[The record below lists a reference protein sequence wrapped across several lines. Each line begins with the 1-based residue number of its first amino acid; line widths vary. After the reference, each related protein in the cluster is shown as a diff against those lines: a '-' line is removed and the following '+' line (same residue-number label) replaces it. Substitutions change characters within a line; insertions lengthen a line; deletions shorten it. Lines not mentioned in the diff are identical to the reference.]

1 MLTFFIKRPRF
12 AMVIALVITL
22 LGAIALRIIPVEQYP
37 QITPP
42 VVNVSASWPGAS
54 SADVA
59 EAIATPLE
67 TQLNG
72 VDHMLYMESTSSDEG
87 SYSLNITFA
96 AGTDPD
102 LAAIDV
108 QNRVAQA
115 VAQLPTEAQQNGV
128 QVRKRATNLMM
139 GVSLYSPNNTHTPL
153 FVSNYASTQVR
164 EALSRLPG
172 VGQVQ
177 MFGARDYSMRIWL
190 RPDRMNALNVTSDDV
205 AQALREQNV
214 QGAAGQV
221 GTPPVFNGQQQT
233 LTINGL
239 GRLNQADDFANIIIR
254 AGEMGQLVRL
264 KDVATIE
271 LGSRS
276 YSSGAQLNG
285 HDSAY
290 LGIYPTPSANALR
303 VADAVRAELE
313 RLSTRFPD
321 DLVYEVKFDTTSFV
335 AATIKEIGVSLALT
349 MLAVVVVVSLFLQ
362 SWRATLI
369 VALAIPVS
377 LVGTFA
383 VLYTL
388 GYSANTLSLF
398 AIILALTMVVDDAI
412 VVVESVETLMAE
424 GQSRTAATALALR
437 QIAGPV
443 IATTLVLLAVFVPV
457 ALLPGIVGELYRQ
470 FAVTLSTAVTLSS
483 LVALTLTPALCALLL
498 RPRPAQPAAVFRG
511 FNRGLDATRTLYTRI
526 VSVFNLRPWLAL
538 LATAGAAAVVVLLLR
553 PRPAQPAAV
562 FRGFNRGLD
571 ATRTLY
577 TRIVSVF
584 NLRPWLALLATAG
597 AAAVVVFSFMSM
609 PKGFLPQEDQGYF
622 FASVQLPEA
631 ASLERT
637 EAVMTTA
644 RELIA
649 KNPAVEDVIQVSGFN
664 ILNGTSAS
672 NGGFISIMLKDWSER
687 PPLDEV
693 MGTLQRQLLALP
705 EATIM
710 TFAPPTLP
718 GLGNASGFDL
728 RIQAQAGQSPA
739 ELERVTRE
747 VLAKAN
753 QHPQLSRVFTTWSS
767 NVPQMTLTVDRERA
781 ARLDVPVSRIFSS
794 LQTAFGGTR
803 AGDFSVNNRVYHV
816 VMQNEM
822 QWRERAEQISELFV
836 RSNSGERVR
845 LSNLVTITPT
855 VGAPFIQQYNQF
867 PSVSV
872 SGSAAEG
879 VSSSTAMAAMG
890 EILAENLPA
899 GYDYAWSGMSYQEQQ
914 TGNQAIWI
922 VLAAVVMAWLFLV
935 AQYESWTLP
944 ASVMLSVLFAIG
956 GALVWLWLAGY
967 ANDVY
972 VQIGLVLLIALA
984 AKNAI
989 LIVEF
994 ARARRMDGMAIV
1006 DAAREGASRRF
1017 RAVMMTAVSFI
1028 IGVLPMMLAT
1038 GAGAQSRRIIG
1049 TTVFS
1054 GMLVA
1059 TVVGIVFIPALF
1071 VLFQRLREWGH
1082 GITDSSPTAHS
1093 ASAPEKSASRHRR

>member
-22 LGAIALRIIPVEQYP
+22 LGAIALKIIPVEQYP

-54 SADVA
+54 ATDVA

-87 SYSLNITFA
+87 SYSLSITFA

-108 QNRVAQA
+108 QNRVSQA
-115 VAQLPTEAQQNGV
+115 LAQLPAEAQQNGV

-139 GVSLYSPNNTHTPL
+139 GVSLYSPNQSHSPE

-164 EALSRLPG
+164 EALARLPG

-190 RPDRMNALNVTSDDV
+190 RPDRMNALNITTDDIS
-205 AQALREQNV
+205 QALREQNV
-214 QGAAGQV
+214 QGAAGQI

-233 LTINGL
+233 LTIKGL
-239 GRLNQADDFANIIIR
+239 GRLNEVEAFRHIIVR
-254 AGEMGQLVRL
+254 TGENGQRVRL
-264 KDVATIE
+264 EDVATIE
-271 LGSRS
+271 LGARN
-276 YSSGAQLNG
+276 YNAGAQLNG

-290 LGIYPTPSANALR
+290 LGIYPTPSANALN
-303 VADAVRAELE
+303 VAENVRAELE
-313 RLSTRFPD
+313 RLGARFPA
-321 DLVYEVKFDTTSFV
+321 DLTYEVKFDTTRFV

-349 MLAVVVVVSLFLQ
+349 LLAVVVVVSLFLQ

-383 VLYTL
+383 VLYLL
-388 GYSANTLSLF
+388 GYTANTLSLF

-412 VVVESVETLMAE
+412 VVVENVESLMAE
-424 GQSRTAATALALR
+424 GMNRRDATAKALQ

-443 IATTLVLLAVFVPV
+443 IATSLVLLAVFVPV

-470 FAVTLSTAVTLSS
+470 FAVTLSAAVVLSS

-498 RPRPAQPAAVFRG
+498 RPRAERPTLIFRG
-511 FNRGLDATRTLYTRI
+511 FNCGLEATRRI
-526 VSVFNLRPWLAL
+526 YVRLVGLFNLRPLLAL
-538 LATAGAAAVVVLLLR
+538 LAIGIAAAV
-553 PRPAQPAAV
+553 
-562 FRGFNRGLD
+562 
-571 ATRTLY
+571 
-577 TRIVSVF
+577 
-584 NLRPWLALLATAG
+584 TAFC
-597 AAAVVVFSFMSM
+597 FSSM

-622 FASVQLPEA
+622 FASVQLPDS

-637 EAVMTTA
+637 EAVMAQA
-644 RELIA
+644 RQIIA
-649 KNPAVEDVIQVSGFN
+649 ANPAVSDVIQVSGFN
-664 ILNGTSAS
+664 ILNGTTAS
-672 NGGFISIMLKDWSER
+672 SGGFMSVMLKEWHER
-687 PPLDEV
+687 APLEAV
-693 MGTLQRQLLALP
+693 MASLQQQLFALP

-710 TFAPPTLP
+710 TFAPATLP

-728 RIQAQAGQSPA
+728 RIQAQAGQSPN
-739 ELERVTRE
+739 ELEKVTQQ
-747 VLAKAN
+747 VLRKAN
-753 QHPQLSRVFTTWSS
+753 QHAQLNRVFTTWSS
-767 NVPQMTLTVDRERA
+767 NVPQLTLTVDRERA
-781 ARLDVPVSRIFSS
+781 AQLDVPVSQIFNS

-803 AGDFSVNNRVYHV
+803 AGDFTINNRSYHV

-822 QWRERAEQISELFV
+822 QWRERAEQISELYV
-836 RSNSGERVR
+836 RSTGGDRVR

-855 VGAPFIQQYNQF
+855 VGAPFLQQYNQF

-872 SGSAAEG
+872 SGSAAAG
-879 VSSSTAMAAMG
+879 VSSSTAMTAMAQ
-890 EILAENLPA
+890 ILEESLPE
-899 GYDYAWSGMSYQEQQ
+899 GYSYAWSGISYQEQQ

-944 ASVMLSVLFAIG
+944 ASVMLSVLVAIG
-956 GALVWLWLAGY
+956 GALTWLWIAGY

-994 ARARRMDGMAIV
+994 ARTRREEGMSIV

-1028 IGVLPMMLAT
+1028 IGVTPMVLAT

-1059 TVVGIVFIPALF
+1059 TVVGIVFIPALY
-1071 VLFQRLREWGH
+1071 VLFQRLREWAH
-1082 GITDSSPTAHS
+1082 GKT
-1093 ASAPEKSASRHRR
+1093 E

>member
-22 LGAIALRIIPVEQYP
+22 LGAIALKIIPVEQYP

-72 VDHMLYMESTSSDEG
+72 VDHMLYMESTSSDDG

-190 RPDRMNALNVTSDDV
+190 RPDRMNALNVTTDDV
-205 AQALREQNV
+205 AQALSEQNV

-239 GRLNQADDFANIIIR
+239 GRLSQAEDFADIIIR

-321 DLVYEVKFDTTSFV
+321 DLVYEVKFDTTAFV

-369 VALAIPVS
+369 VAIAIPVS

-398 AIILALTMVVDDAI
+398 AIILALTM
-412 VVVESVETLMAE
+412 VVESVETLMAE

-483 LVALTLTPALCALLL
+483 LVALTLTPALCAMLL
-498 RPRPAQPAAVFRG
+498 RPRPEKPAAIYRA
-511 FNRGLDATRTLYTRI
+511 FNRGLDATRSRYSRI
-526 VSVFNLRPWLAL
+526 VSLFTLRPWLAL
-538 LATAGAAAVVVLLLR
+538 LATAGAAAVV
-553 PRPAQPAAV
+553 A
-562 FRGFNRGLD
+562 
-571 ATRTLY
+571 
-577 TRIVSVF
+577 
-584 NLRPWLALLATAG
+584 
-597 AAAVVVFSFMSM
+597 FSFTSM

-644 RELIA
+644 RALIA

-739 ELERVTRE
+739 ELERVTRG
-747 VLAKAN
+747 VLMKAN

-767 NVPQMTLTVDRERA
+767 SVPQLTLTVDRERA

-803 AGDFSVNNRVYHV
+803 AGDFSINNRVYHV

-845 LSNLVTITPT
+845 LSNLVTITPS
-855 VGAPFIQQYNQF
+855 VGAPFLQQYNQF

-879 VSSSTAMAAMG
+879 VSSSTAMAVMS
-890 EILAENLPA
+890 EILAESLPA

-994 ARARRMDGMAIV
+994 ARARRMDGMTIA

-1082 GITDSSPTAHS
+1082 GLTDSSPTARS
-1093 ASAPEKSASRHRR
+1093 ASEPEK